1 MAGKSGSHPSKRA
14 RQDLSLSEDL
24 SKLSDLLDSIS
35 SDEGQVK
42 QAVALI
48 LNKENFENAFTCTTM
63 FAPEIPTMKTEIK
76 DLTTRVHDLEQYSRR
91 NCLKFTGKTKTQTNS
106 F

>member
-1 MAGKSGSHPSKRA
+1 
-14 RQDLSLSEDL
+14 LY
-24 SKLSDLLDSIS
+24 SIS

-48 LNKENFENAFTCTTM
+48 LNKENFKNAFTTM
-63 FAPEIPTMKTEIK
+63 FAPESSSMKTEIK
-76 DLTTRVHDLEQYSRR
+76 DLTTRVDDLKQYSRR
-91 NCLKFTGKTKTQTNS
+91 NCLKFTGIPEDKNENTNS